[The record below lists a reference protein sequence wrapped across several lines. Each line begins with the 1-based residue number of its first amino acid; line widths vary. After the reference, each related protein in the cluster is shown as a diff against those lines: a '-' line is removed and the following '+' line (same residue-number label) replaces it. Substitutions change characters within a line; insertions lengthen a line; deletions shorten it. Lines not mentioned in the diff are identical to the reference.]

1 MALAIDLQSP
11 PVDVNAPLDE
21 CDIQL
26 VQVSFA
32 QVARL
37 GAKNVGKLL
46 FMQVKGVT
54 LVALGDSTS
63 LLLSLWN
70 IFKVAPGAVDL
81 FPFARGEA
89 NLYRLAYRAY
99 RMLHIPVMAA
109 VFKIL
114 WMVGLRQWDSRLG
127 SRGSMF

>member
-63 LLLSLWN
+63 LLLSLWFLVGN
-70 IFKVAPGAVDL
+70 GGMGTSSRSHPAPWIFFLSP
-81 FPFARGEA
+81 E
-89 NLYRLAYRAY
+89 AYRAY

-114 WMVGLRQWDSRLG
+114 WM
-127 SRGSMF
+127 